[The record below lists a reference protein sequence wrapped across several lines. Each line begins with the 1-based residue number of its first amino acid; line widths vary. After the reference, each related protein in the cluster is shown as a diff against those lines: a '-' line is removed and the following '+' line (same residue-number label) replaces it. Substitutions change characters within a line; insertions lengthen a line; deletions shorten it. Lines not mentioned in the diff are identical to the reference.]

1 MDESSRLQFATFIIE
16 GSILR
21 IHCHGVLNWYLCSCN
36 LFQIST
42 WLYTSIEVF
51 FVSTSLKQVLFNY
64 EENGEWDVENM
75 YTEYNIFDD
84 RGKDYRGVSF
94 NFILKRKTTYYVLY
108 IIVPVVVFNFVG
120 AVVFTV
126 SPGSGEKLTFSLT
139 MLLSITV
146 LMTIV
151 GDKVPTSSLQLSKLC
166 KYRIY
171 SGLQIRGGK
180 GYLSIIFLEV
190 SIEY

>member
-1 MDESSRLQFATFIIE
+1 M
-16 GSILR
+16 
-21 IHCHGVLNWYLCSCN
+21 
-36 LFQIST
+36 
-42 WLYTSIEVF
+42 
-51 FVSTSLKQVLFNY
+51 STSQKQDVSDF
-64 EENGEWDVENM
+64 EKNGEWDVEGM
-75 YTEYNIFDD
+75 DTEYDLFKDK
-84 RGKDYRGVSF
+84 GKDYRGVSF

-126 SPGSGEKLTFSLT
+126 PPGSGEKLTFSLT

-166 KYRIY
+166 KYPI
-171 SGLQIRGGK
+171 
-180 GYLSIIFLEV
+180 
-190 SIEY
+190 